1 MVKTLP
7 IQTSSRF
14 STNLAPTKNL
24 NIIGYVWGRDT
35 VTSLNTIF
43 VFTNQIEVRNRP
55 INITAKRNYP
65 WGFSSTKKVVQLLHH
80 GGSILWSYLP

>member
-1 MVKTLP
+1 MRNQRANSHILP
-7 IQTSSRF
+7 LLS
-14 STNLAPTKNL
+14 PTKNL

-65 WGFSSTKKVVQLLHH
+65 WGFSSTKKVLQLLHY